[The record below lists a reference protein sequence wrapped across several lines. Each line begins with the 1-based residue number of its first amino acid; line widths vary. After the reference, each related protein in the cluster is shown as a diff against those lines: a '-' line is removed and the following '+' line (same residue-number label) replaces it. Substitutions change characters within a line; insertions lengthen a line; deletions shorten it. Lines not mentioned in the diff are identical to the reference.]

1 MLRLLTKESFRNSAV
16 SVWNGAWW
24 DGVTDGSKRCYG
36 CGSHYKLN
44 VVSERASRR
53 NALQAPRDDSIVLI
67 TKDVGFRFAYLRQFW
82 TWMCRASES
91 AEAEA
96 ATIMM
101 VHPSAM
107 IGNAKCNDWGTSRKV
122 SEVKGFARIL
132 FRAVCVYLSLANKE
146 YNFDVFDSVPDD
158 DPRFGMPNKGQ
169 HMQYMLAG
177 GLAKDYLS
185 NLQSVLCNDFILLM

>member
-1 MLRLLTKESFRNSAV
+1 MWLFYANWHTWVLLWCSVQTAKHTNNNTETCGDCPQLQQQPKQHFQIMQHDIYNSSAQGFTTYADRHRRGKWMLRLLTKESFRNSAV

-67 TKDVGFRFAYLRQFW
+67 TKDVGFRFAYLRQLW
-82 TWMCRASES
+82 TRMCRASVP
-91 AEAEA
+91 AEEEA

-101 VHPSAM
+101 VHPSAV
-107 IGNAKCNDWGTSRKV
+107 IGNDKYNYWGTSRK
-122 SEVKGFARIL
+122 SK
-132 FRAVCVYLSLANKE
+132 
-146 YNFDVFDSVPDD
+146 
-158 DPRFGMPNKGQ
+158 M
-169 HMQYMLAG
+169 
-177 GLAKDYLS
+177 
-185 NLQSVLCNDFILLM
+185 

>member
-44 VVSERASRR
+44 VVSEQASRR
-53 NALQAPRDDSIVLI
+53 NALQAPRDDLIVPI
-67 TKDVGFRFAYLRQFW
+67 TKDVGFRFACLRQFW

-101 VHPSAM
+101 VHPSAI
-107 IGNAKCNDWGTSRKV
+107 IGNDKYKYWGSSRKV
-122 SEVKGFARIL
+122 RDVKRFARIL
-132 FRAVCVYLSLANKE
+132 IRSVFVYPRLANKE
-146 YNFDVFDSVPDD
+146 YNFDVFDPVPDD
-158 DPRFGMPNKGQ
+158 DPRSGMPNKGQ

-177 GLAKDYLS
+177 GLANTYLCT
-185 NLQSVLCNDFILLM
+185 LQSVLCNDFILLM

>member
-1 MLRLLTKESFRNSAV
+1 MRCGRQRSHDCQVVPQACLLCSCSMQIGRHRCCFGNRALRRVLTKESFRNSVV

-82 TWMCRASES
+82 TRMCRASVS

-101 VHPSAM
+101 VHPRAIIRGLRGKSAM
-107 IGNAKCNDWGTSRKV
+107 
-122 SEVKGFARIL
+122 
-132 FRAVCVYLSLANKE
+132 
-146 YNFDVFDSVPDD
+146 
-158 DPRFGMPNKGQ
+158 
-169 HMQYMLAG
+169 
-177 GLAKDYLS
+177 
-185 NLQSVLCNDFILLM
+185 